1 MVADARATMTASTGM
16 MRVSVVTTAYPTPEE
31 PNRGAPIWATLEKFQ
46 GKVDFEVNCSLA
58 RSPQWVRNIIRPRS
72 YLAYPGSVDT
82 EASPGM
88 PARILDYFAVPGVT
102 RWFNGRLLAR
112 ALERRVL
119 QRRPDVIL
127 AYRIYPDGYAAVA
140 VGKRLGIPAVIS
152 SRGSDLKK
160 LPPKGLVHHDTVE
173 ALRGAAAVLCVSED
187 LVRIARSLGAANLH
201 LVRNGVDRSIFYPVE
216 QEEARRS
223 LRIPA
228 ADRLITFV
236 GNLVPVKNVP
246 LLLQAIR
253 ILKEAGEVWK
263 AALIGKGHDEADL
276 RALAGQLGIAS
287 QVSFLGRQPSREIA
301 AWLNACDVFC
311 LPSESEGLPNV
322 VIEALACGRN
332 VVGTRVG
339 GIPELLTEESGI
351 VVPQGDAQALSV
363 ALSESGKRRWDRRS
377 IERSYPWS
385 WEDIAV
391 RTIGICQDAVGKRG

>member
-1 MVADARATMTASTGM
+1 MTASTGM

-58 RSPQWVRNIIRPRS
+58 RSPQWVRNVLRPRS
-72 YLAYPGSVDT
+72 YLVYPGSVDT

-88 PARILDYFAVPGVT
+88 PACILDYFAVPGIT

-119 QRRPDVIL
+119 ERRPDVIL

-140 VGKRLGIPAVIS
+140 VGKWLGIPAVIS

-173 ALRGAAAVLCVSED
+173 ALRGAAAVLCVSQD
-187 LVRIARSLGAANLH
+187 LLSIARSLGAKNIH
-201 LVRNGVDRSIFYPVE
+201 LIRNGVDRSIFYPVE
-216 QEEARRS
+216 QAEARS
-223 LRIPA
+223 VLGIPTA
-228 ADRLITFV
+228 ERLITFV

-246 LLLQAIR
+246 LLLNAIR
-253 ILKEAGEVWK
+253 ILKDAGEVWH
-263 AALIGKGHDEADL
+263 AALIGKGHDEAQL
-276 RALAGQLGIAS
+276 RALTEQLGIAA
-287 QVSFLGRQPSREIA
+287 QVSFLGRLPAREIA
-301 AWLNACDVFC
+301 TWLNACDLFC

-332 VVGTRVG
+332 VVGTRAG
-339 GIPELLTEESGI
+339 GIPELLSEESGI
-351 VVPQGDAQALSV
+351 VVPRGDAKAL
-363 ALSESGKRRWDRRS
+363 AAAISESGKKQWDRAA
-377 IERSYPWS
+377 IERSYPSS
-385 WEDIAV
+385 WEDIAAQ
-391 RTIGICQDAVGKRG
+391 TIAICRDVVA